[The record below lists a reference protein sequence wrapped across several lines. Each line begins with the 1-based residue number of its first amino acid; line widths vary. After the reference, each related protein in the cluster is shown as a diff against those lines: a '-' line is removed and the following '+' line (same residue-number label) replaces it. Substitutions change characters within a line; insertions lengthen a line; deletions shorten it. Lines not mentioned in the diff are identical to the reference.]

1 MQSLREGARALGR
14 AVQAGQIRAY
24 RDLPVRNNQFVER
37 MYNHREDLEMTATI
51 TAPMLASGF
60 FWGFAVPYVVY
71 EMIVAELQEPREG
84 GQQLELYPQAVP
96 PEPGRAALDKAEEE

>member
-1 MQSLREGARALGR
+1 
-14 AVQAGQIRAY
+14 
-24 RDLPVRNNQFVER
+24 

-71 EMIVAELQEPREG
+71 EMIVAELRTERERG
-84 GQQLELYPQAVP
+84 HELELYPQAVT
-96 PEPGRAALDKAEEE
+96 PEPGRAALAAAQKD